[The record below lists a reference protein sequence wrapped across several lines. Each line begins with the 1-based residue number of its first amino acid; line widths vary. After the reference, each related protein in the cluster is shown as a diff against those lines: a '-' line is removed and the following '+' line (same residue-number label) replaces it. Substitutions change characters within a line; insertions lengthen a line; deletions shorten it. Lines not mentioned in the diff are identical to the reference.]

1 MIQAHNQN
9 RRAALHTLGC
19 RLNQSETLIIRQR
32 LMASGYQIVPFD
44 QPADL
49 GIINTCTVTNLADA
63 KSRRIIRA
71 FTRRNPH
78 AFTAVVG
85 CYSESGASSIA
96 SIPGVDLIIGN
107 QDKLAVLDYVGEDKN
122 PDPVVIRER
131 INRED
136 FSIQLIGDLPYDKR
150 ANLKIQDGCD
160 FMCGF
165 CIIPFVRGRARAR
178 DFANLLEEAR
188 SLADRGVREL
198 VLTGVNIGTYASGGN
213 DIVAVVD
220 ALDQVPG
227 IDRIRISSIEPTTVP
242 DGLLDRMAA
251 GGHRLMPFLHLPLQ
265 SGVDR
270 ILQEM
275 RRRYSLSEYIAF
287 VRQAHERIPGLCLG
301 TDIMVGHPGET
312 EEDFGAT
319 CRFFREQPFAFA
331 HVFPY
336 SEREGTPAA
345 RRTDQVP
352 IPIRARRSA
361 ILRSLSA
368 GKRLDFHRRH
378 LGRTVEVLFEDPKPD
393 CWPGYTDNYV
403 RVVLPREASGGESLA
418 NRIRPVHLIDTAADY
433 VRGEL
438 ADV

>member
-1 MIQAHNQN
+1 
-9 RRAALHTLGC
+9 LGC

-32 LMASGYQIVPFD
+32 LVAEGYHIVPFD

-63 KSRRIIRA
+63 KSRRTIRA
-71 FTRRNPH
+71 FTRRNPN

-85 CYSESGASSIA
+85 CYSESGAASIA
-96 SIPGVDLIIGN
+96 SIPGIDLVLGN
-107 QDKLAVLDYVGEDKN
+107 QDKLAVLDYVAEEKN
-122 PDPVVIRER
+122 PEPVVIRER

-136 FSIQLIGDLPYDKR
+136 FSIRLIGDLPYDKR
-150 ANLKIQDGCD
+150 VNLKIQDGCD

-178 DFANLLEEAR
+178 DWTNLLDEAR
-188 SLADRGVREL
+188 SLAARGVREL
-198 VLTGVNIGTYASGGN
+198 VLTGVNLGTYESESH
-213 DIVAVVD
+213 DIVDLVD
-220 ALDQVPG
+220 ALDRIPG
-227 IDRIRISSIEPTTVP
+227 IDRIRISSIEPTTVA

-251 GGHRLMPFLHLPLQ
+251 EDHRLMPFLHLPLQ

-275 RRRYSLSEYIAF
+275 RRRYTVSEYASF
-287 VRQAHERIPGLCLG
+287 ARQAQERVPGLYLG

-312 EEDFGAT
+312 DEDFIAT
-319 CRFFREQPFAFA
+319 CHFFRELPFAFA
-331 HVFPY
+331 HVFSY
-336 SEREGTPAA
+336 SERDGTPAA
-345 RRTDQVP
+345 RRLDQVQ

-368 GKRLDFHRRH
+368 LRRLDFYRQS
-378 LGRTVEVLFEDPKPD
+378 LGQTVPVLFEDPKPD
-393 CWPGYTDNYV
+393 CWPGYTANYV
-403 RVVLPREASGGESLA
+403 RVVLPRDASDGSSLA
-418 NRIRPVHLIDTAADY
+418 NQIRQVRLIDTASDY

-438 ADV
+438 ADL

>member
-1 MIQAHNQN
+1 MIQATKKS

-32 LMASGYQIVPFD
+32 LVAEGYRIVPFD

-63 KSRRIIRA
+63 KSRRAIRA
-71 FTRRNPH
+71 FTRRNPN

-85 CYSESGASSIA
+85 CYSESGAASIA

-107 QDKLAVLDYVGEDKN
+107 QDKLAVLDYVGENKN
-122 PDPVVIRER
+122 PEPVVIRER
-131 INRED
+131 IKRED
-136 FSIQLIGDLPYDKR
+136 FSIRLIGDLPYDKR

-160 FMCGF
+160 FMCAF

-178 DFANLLEEAR
+178 DRTNLLDEAR
-188 SLADRGVREL
+188 SLATRGVREL
-198 VLTGVNIGTYASGGN
+198 VLTGVNLGTYESESRN
-213 DIVAVVD
+213 IVDLVD
-220 ALDQVPG
+220 ALDQIPG
-227 IDRIRISSIEPTTVP
+227 IDRIRISSIEPTTVA

-251 GGHRLMPFLHLPLQ
+251 EDHRLMPFLHLPLQ

-275 RRRYSLSEYIAF
+275 RRRYSISEYDAF
-287 VRQAHERIPGLCLG
+287 VRKAHERVPGLYLG

-312 EEDFGAT
+312 DEDFSAT
-319 CRFFREQPFAFA
+319 CCFFREQSFAFA

-336 SEREGTPAA
+336 SERAGTPAA
-345 RRTDQVP
+345 RRTDQVH
-352 IPIRARRSA
+352 IPTRARRSA

-368 GKRLDFHRRH
+368 LRRLDFYRQN
-378 LGRTVEVLFEDPKPD
+378 LGQTVPVLFEDPKPD
-393 CWPGYTDNYV
+393 CWPGYTANYV
-403 RVVLPREASGGESLA
+403 RVVLPKEASGGGSLA
-418 NRIRPVHLIDTAADY
+418 NQMRYVRLIDTASDY